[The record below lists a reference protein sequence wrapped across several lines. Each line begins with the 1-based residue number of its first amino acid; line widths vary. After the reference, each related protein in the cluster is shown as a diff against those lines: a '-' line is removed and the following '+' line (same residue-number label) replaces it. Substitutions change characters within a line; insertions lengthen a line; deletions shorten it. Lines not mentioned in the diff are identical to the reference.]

1 MTTESITKAKRG
13 RKAIGSAP
21 MSAAE
26 RKRRSREQLRA
37 GGGREFLIQVQGMH
51 LDYVD
56 ALAGADNVSPADALR
71 GIVET
76 ALDRHVGVMR
86 RCERMRENGASD
98 DEIAEFVAHHLL
110 PELPPMPASRKATQN
125 S

>member
-1 MTTESITKAKRG
+1 MTTESVTKTKRG
-13 RKAIGSAP
+13 RKAFGDAP

-37 GGGREFLIQVQGMH
+37 AGVREFMVQLQGMH
-51 LDYVD
+51 LEYVE
-56 ALAGADNVSPADALR
+56 ALAQADNITPADALH
-71 GIVET
+71 GIVES

-98 DEIAEFVAHHLL
+98 EQIAHFVARNLL
-110 PELPPMPASRKATQN
+110 PELPPMPEINGQ
-125 S
+125 